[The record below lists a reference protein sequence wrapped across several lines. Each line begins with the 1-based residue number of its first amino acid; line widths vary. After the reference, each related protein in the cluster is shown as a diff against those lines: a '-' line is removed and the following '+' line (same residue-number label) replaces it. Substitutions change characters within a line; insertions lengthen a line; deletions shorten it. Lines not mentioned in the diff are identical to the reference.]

1 VYLASR
7 FMLEHMLAMS
17 CDTLQ

>member
-1 VYLASR
+1 
-7 FMLEHMLAMS
+7 MLEHMLAMS